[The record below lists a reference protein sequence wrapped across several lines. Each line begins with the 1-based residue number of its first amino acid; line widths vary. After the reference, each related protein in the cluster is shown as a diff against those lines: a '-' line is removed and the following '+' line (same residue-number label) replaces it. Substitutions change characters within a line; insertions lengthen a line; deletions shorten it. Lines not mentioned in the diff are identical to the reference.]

1 MKQHSIEVTIMSN
14 LSILLKLLRQ
24 TVRRESA
31 GGTLSGLI
39 RLNFS
44 KNVRPNTVRDFL
56 RETFPE
62 NKPTSQNI

>member
-31 GGTLSGLI
+31 GGTSGLI